1 MSEEFVRL
9 YDRYLGYFAG
19 VSDEALGKAVR
30 AALQYHAFGKE
41 DSELIGNAGMVYDI
55 LVEDIN
61 RVEAFGDD

>member
-9 YDRYLGYFAG
+9 YDKYLGYFAR
-19 VSDEALGKAVR
+19 VNDETLGKAVR
-30 AALQYHAFGKE
+30 AALRFHAFGKE
-41 DSELIGNAGMVYDI
+41 DGELICGAGMVYDI